1 MYKIVLIR
9 HGESEWNQKG
19 LFTGWTDV
27 NLSEKGLAEA
37 REAGAFLRKKGFSFD
52 YSYSSLLTRAI
63 KTLNIVLE
71 ETNCLWAPVSRDW
84 RMNERHYG
92 NLQGLNKIEMAK
104 KFGEEQVLIWRR
116 SYDIRPPKI
125 DSKNKFNQK
134 GDPRYKGIKV
144 PTAESLKDVV
154 ERVVPFW
161 EKEVKTNIK
170 KGKKIIIAA
179 SGNSLRALVKY
190 LDNLSEK
197 EVLDLNIPTAIP
209 LVYELDKNLKP
220 VKHYYLASSKKLK
233 EAINKV
239 KNQGKKK

>member
-144 PTAESLKDVV
+144 PSAESLKDVV

-161 EKEVKTNIK
+161 EKEVKPNIK

-220 VKHYYLASSKKLK
+220 VKHYYLASPKKLK

>member
-1 MYKIVLIR
+1 MYQIVLIR

-27 NLSEKGLAEA
+27 DLSEKGVEEA
-37 REAGAFLRKKGFSFD
+37 HEAGKYLQKKGFYFD
-52 YSYSSLLTRAI
+52 FSYSSLLKRAI
-63 KTLNIVLE
+63 KTLNVVLE
-71 ETNCLWAPVSRDW
+71 ETNSLWAPITRDW

-104 KFGEEQVLIWRR
+104 KFGEEQVLVWRR

-125 DSKNKFNQK
+125 DDKNKFNQK

-144 PTAESLKDVV
+144 PATESLKDVV
-154 ERVVPFW
+154 ARVIPFW
-161 EKEVKTNIK
+161 EEEVKPNLK

-190 LDNLSEK
+190 LDNLSEE
-197 EVLDLNIPTAIP
+197 EVLNLNIPTAIP
-209 LVYELDKNLKP
+209 LVYEFDKNLKP
-220 VKHYYLASSKKLK
+220 INHYYLASPKKLK
-233 EAINKV
+233 EAVEKV

>member
-27 NLSEKGLAEA
+27 NLSENGFREA
-37 REAGAFLRKKGFSFD
+37 REAGVYLKKKGFSFD
-52 YSYSSLLTRAI
+52 FSYSSLLTRAV
-63 KTLNIVLE
+63 KTLNIILE
-71 ETNCLWAPVSRDW
+71 ETNSLWVPVVRTW

-92 NLQGLNKIEMAK
+92 NLQGLNKQEMIK

-116 SYDIRPPKI
+116 SYDVRPPKI
-125 DSKNKFNQK
+125 DVKNKFNQK

-154 ERVVPFW
+154 SRVIPFW
-161 EKEVKTNIK
+161 EEEVKSNIK
-170 KGKKIIIAA
+170 KGKKIILAA

-190 LDNLSEK
+190 LDNLTEE
-197 EVLDLNIPTAIP
+197 EVLNLNIPTAIP
-209 LVYELDKNLKP
+209 LVYEFDKNLKP
-220 VKHYYLASSKKLK
+220 TKHYYLASPKKLK
-233 EAINKV
+233 EAIDKV
-239 KNQGKKK
+239 KKQGKGK

>member
-9 HGESEWNQKG
+9 HGESEWNKKG

-37 REAGAFLRKKGFSFD
+37 HEAGIFLKKKGFSFD

-63 KTLNIVLE
+63 KTLNVVLE
-71 ETNCLWAPVSRDW
+71 ETNSLWVPVSRDW

-104 KFGEEQVLIWRR
+104 KFGEEQVLVWRR
-116 SYDIRPPKI
+116 SYDVRPPKI

-144 PTAESLKDVV
+144 PSAESLKDVV
-154 ERVVPFW
+154 DRVIPFW
-161 EKEVKTNIK
+161 EKEVKPNIK

-190 LDNLSEK
+190 LDNLSEE

-220 VKHYYLASSKKLK
+220 TKHYYLASQKKLK
-233 EAINKV
+233 EAIDKV